1 MKQCDEILERTLRL
15 ADLMADVADL
25 GDGAREDVGCG
36 VLYGFL
42 RDSAF
47 KLRKMA
53 EEEKEAHARKSRAG
67 EKRTRTPVHAAGA
80 GQGSKIGGRSGA
92 VKK

>member
-1 MKQCDEILERTLRL
+1 MKQCDEILDRTLRL
-15 ADLMADVADL
+15 TGLMADLADL

-36 VLYGFL
+36 VLYGLL

-53 EEEKEAHARKSRAG
+53 GEEKKAHSGKSRAG
-67 EKRTRTPVHAAGA
+67 GKRTLKRVNAVGPGP
-80 GQGSKIGGRSGA
+80 GSRIGGRSGA